1 MGSTNNSTRILVVDD
16 DLGMRMVVSGVLSDE
31 GHEITE
37 AHNAEEAIKIFREKP
52 FPLVISDIVM
62 GEMNGIDLLREIKH
76 HTPETQVIIMTSN
89 ASLDTA
95 VEALRCGAYDYLFK
109 PFDDL
114 DLITAVANRA
124 LEKLQLVAEN
134 QRLVLE
140 LKEKNE
146 NLERA
151 NFVLKDLAIR
161 DGLTGQY
168 NHRHFQESLAIE
180 ILRSNR
186 HERCFSLIFLDVDN
200 FKHYNDTH
208 GHPAGDNVLST
219 LAEVL
224 YQCLRRSDLLARYGG
239 EEFVILLPETDK
251 EGALL
256 IAEKLRRA
264 VEEHAFY
271 GRETQPLGKVTVS
284 MGVAAYPEH
293 GRDGSTLTKRA
304 DEALYKAKSQGR
316 NRVKAAS

>member
-1 MGSTNNSTRILVVDD
+1 MGTNNKSTRILVVDD
-16 DLGMRMVVSGVLSDE
+16 DLGVRMVVSGVLSDE

-37 AHNAEEAIKIFREKP
+37 AHNAEEAIRIFRETP
-52 FPLVISDIVM
+52 FPLVFSDIVM
-62 GEMNGIDLLREIKH
+62 GEMNGIELLREIKQH
-76 HTPETQVIIMTSN
+76 SPETQVIIMTSN

-124 LEKLQLVAEN
+124 LEKLQLMAEN

-186 HERCFSLIFLDVDN
+186 HQRCFSLIFLDVDN
-200 FKHYNDTH
+200 FKHYNDTQ

-219 LAEVL
+219 LAEIL
-224 YQCLRRSDLLARYGG
+224 FEGIRRSDLLARYGG
-239 EEFVILLPETDK
+239 EEFVILLPETPQ
-251 EGALL
+251 EGALQM
-256 IAEKLRRA
+256 AEKLRQA
-264 VEEHAFY
+264 VENHPFP
-271 GRETQPLGKVTVS
+271 GCETQPLGKVTVS
-284 MGVAAYPEH
+284 MGVASYPEN
-293 GRDGSTLTKRA
+293 GKDGSSLTKRA
-304 DEALYKAKSQGR
+304 DEALYKAKSEGR
-316 NRVKAAS
+316 NRIKAAS